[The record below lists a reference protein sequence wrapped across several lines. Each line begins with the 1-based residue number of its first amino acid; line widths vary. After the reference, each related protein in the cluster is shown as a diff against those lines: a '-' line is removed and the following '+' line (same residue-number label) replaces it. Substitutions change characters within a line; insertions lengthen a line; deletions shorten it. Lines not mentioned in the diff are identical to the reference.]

1 MSRRKDAKALAR
13 WDNEARQWATAT
25 GRNLA
30 LDLYYNRET
39 AALPYGVGVVLDLGE
54 KVWAEVP
61 VRFNLDRPPL
71 FKPGDLAQPSVRTWL
86 VTSSRVVGR
95 LADDRLHGYRWERA
109 VGARVDLTPGREVV
123 SLDIDGEPTLM
134 WSGPA
139 VAPLA
144 VATVFHLYGA
154 PAMIDHPGLAPLRVL
169 TDASE
174 ASPEPSAPAGLE
186 PPPVTP
192 ERSAL

>member
-25 GRNLA
+25 GRDLA

-39 AALPYGVGVVLDLGE
+39 AARPYGVGVVLDSGE

-61 VRFNLDRPPL
+61 VRFNLDWPPL
-71 FKPGDLAQPSVRTWL
+71 IKPGELAQPSVRTWL
-86 VTSSRVVGR
+86 VTSARVVGR

-123 SLDIDGEPTLM
+123 SLDIENEPTLI
-134 WSGPA
+134 WTGPGRGPFGRGCGVPPLWRAGDDRSPRPGPTTNTHRCVRGQSRIA
-139 VAPLA
+139 V
-144 VATVFHLYGA
+144 GG
-154 PAMIDHPGLAPLRVL
+154 M
-169 TDASE
+169 S
-174 ASPEPSAPAGLE
+174 
-186 PPPVTP
+186 
-192 ERSAL
+192 